1 MRVADERKQHTVK
14 ENEGGGSARR
24 FVLGEVLPAVSVRQ
38 LESRA
43 RLVSCWRD
51 LLVSCWR
58 EKTIFANF

>member
-43 RLVSCWRD
+43 T
-51 LLVSCWR
+51 LVSCWR
-58 EKTIFANF
+58 EKTIFAIF